1 MKTKILTIF
10 LLTPLVIWQL
20 CMAAFAADLQTLK
33 YPNVSVAAIKDN
45 AMDRQYEL
53 YIKLPEGYEA
63 NPKQHYPVIYFT
75 DGLWNLE
82 GLSAATNYIFQDVIL
97 VGISWQIDIDSGLK
111 EDVGE
116 FYSRFRDYSFK
127 PLEDAKRQEKYQLGQ
142 ASKHLH
148 FITTDVFN
156 YVERHYRADSNNRTY
171 FGFSMGGLFGAYA
184 LVTKPTAFNN
194 YILGSPSIWQD
205 GADLLALRE
214 VKSDEKIEQ
223 VNVLISVGELEKELK
238 PHLNEFIQ
246 AIKRSDYPHIKHIEH
261 IEIANAGHSDSSP
274 MLSVRSIN
282 WLASLQQKEAK

>member
-1 MKTKILTIF
+1 MKTKLLTIF

-20 CMAAFAADLQTLK
+20 CLAAFAADLKTLK

-45 AMDRQYEL
+45 AMNRQYEL
-53 YIKLPEGYEA
+53 YIKLPESYEA

-156 YVERHYRADSNNRTY
+156 YVERHYRDAQAARV
-171 FGFSMGGLFGAYA
+171 LFE
-184 LVTKPTAFNN
+184 
-194 YILGSPSIWQD
+194 SPR
-205 GADLLALRE
+205 ALR
-214 VKSDEKIEQ
+214 DE
-223 VNVLISVGELEKELK
+223 LATLLLE
-238 PHLNEFIQ
+238 
-246 AIKRSDYPHIKHIEH
+246 D
-261 IEIANAGHSDSSP
+261 
-274 MLSVRSIN
+274 
-282 WLASLQQKEAK
+282 